1 MKEVLKKLIPARLRS
16 LRYCFQDRAVV
27 LESYWRAYETKIGL
41 NDISSYKPVVDAS
54 VGIIKDPPCVHQYY
68 VYACESMRV
77 PYKLV
82 DIFASNWM
90 DNIEASGC
98 AAFLV
103 APSLFTSAWR
113 NMYDE
118 RLRVIVHLGKI
129 IYPSYDE
136 LWMYESKRRMNYWL
150 RSNSFLCPGTY
161 IFYSY
166 SEALDF
172 ARSAEL
178 PIVSK
183 TDAGYGAQ
191 GVRIFKKR
199 SEVVKH
205 VKKCFSKGV
214 VTKTRGTR
222 NIEKGSVFFQEY
234 LPDVTEW
241 RMVRIGESYFAHQKL
256 KKGEFHSGSGRKGWF
271 VPPRELLDFVRQLTD
286 SGGFTSMN
294 IDVFETVDNRFLVN
308 ELQTLFGSKRPYQMV
323 LNGQPGR

>member
-1 MKEVLKKLIPARLRS
+1 
-16 LRYCFQDRAVV
+16 
-27 LESYWRAYETKIGL
+27 
-41 NDISSYKPVVDAS
+41 
-54 VGIIKDPPCVHQYY
+54 
-68 VYACESMRV
+68 
-77 PYKLV
+77 
-82 DIFASNWM
+82 
-90 DNIEASGC
+90 
-98 AAFLV
+98 
-103 APSLFTSAWR
+103 
-113 NMYDE
+113 
-118 RLRVIVHLGKI
+118 
-129 IYPSYDE
+129 
-136 LWMYESKRRMNYWL
+136 MYESKRRMNYWL

-323 LNGQPGR
+323 LNGQPGRYLYVDKMDTWRFEKGDFCQNLCCNLRVHTLFKSLGFEINLPEGNPEAVVSKEDIKASIEDYAKQFPESCI